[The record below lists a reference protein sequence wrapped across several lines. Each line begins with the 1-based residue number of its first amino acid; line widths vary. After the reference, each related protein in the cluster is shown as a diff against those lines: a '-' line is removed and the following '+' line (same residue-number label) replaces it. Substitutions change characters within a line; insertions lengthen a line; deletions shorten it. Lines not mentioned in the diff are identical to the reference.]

1 MWRMLRL
8 NNQCHRNIHYSRS
21 DLFFIGWTRTY
32 HSLLQC
38 KNWYG
43 SHLLREMS
51 DADHFNVPIALH
63 YLVKWFIQSQRK
75 ETKYLLF
82 HLWKESTVISSCHSK
97 RISHLVNDTL
107 KLSWI
112 VWEQNKFRSFISLF
126 IHPKVAVLFFLS
138 RLKIL
143 YKGKRKAIGIN
154 QMVSVSN
161 LFLKSCVRSIFYLT
175 ICKAYESLIF
185 AYFHNTYNISY
196 VDDEYIQKLSSSFWP
211 HTTSVRERVRNIS
224 STKVGL
230 DMAPL
235 ETFYDN

>member
-1 MWRMLRL
+1 MPL
-8 NNQCHRNIHYSRS
+8 
-21 DLFFIGWTRTY
+21 
-32 HSLLQC
+32 
-38 KNWYG
+38 
-43 SHLLREMS
+43 
-51 DADHFNVPIALH
+51 
-63 YLVKWFIQSQRK
+63 
-75 ETKYLLF
+75 
-82 HLWKESTVISSCHSK
+82 SK
-97 RISHLVNDTL
+97 RISHLVNGTL

-185 AYFHNTYNISY
+185 AYFHNTYNIFY